1 MSSVDI
7 VITDLTFPAQLE
19 DKFCKFRPLV
29 SVRYIDSN
37 DQTKIVR
44 EALPG
49 LGPRDYWE
57 CEKANKKKD
66 DFVRHSTKPM
76 VDMDR
81 VDISKREILFSDLD
95 VKKLE
100 RLEVELFDIDIKTG
114 FEKLVQTGLTL
125 LPPEALTFI
134 TPGLPVTLIAV
145 KAAVEKGTGKSV
157 NDLEKKVLNK
167 LIGKEDGAARSIFV
181 KTQPLTNEPNQVLTV
196 KGPGKQGDYSM
207 TFEIKFAA

>member
-7 VITDLTFPAQLE
+7 VITDLTFPASLE
-19 DKFCKFRPLV
+19 DKFCKFRPLI

-37 DQTKIVR
+37 DKPNFAR

-57 CEKANKKKD
+57 CEKGNKKKD
-66 DFVRHSTKPM
+66 NFVRHQTKPK
-76 VDMDR
+76 VDFDR

-100 RLEVELFDIDIKTG
+100 RLEVELFDIDIKSG
-114 FEKLVQTGLTL
+114 FEKAVQTGLKL

-134 TPGLPVTLIAV
+134 NPGLPVTLIAV
-145 KAAVEKGTGKSV
+145 KAAVEKGTGKNV
-157 NDLEKKVLNK
+157 DDLEKKLINR

-181 KTQPLTNEPNQVLTV
+181 RSEPLTNEPNQVLTL

-207 TFEIKFAA
+207 TFEIKVTA

>member
-7 VITDLTFPAQLE
+7 VLTDLTFPANLE
-19 DKFCKFRPLV
+19 DKFCKFRPLI

-37 DQTKIVR
+37 DQPKFAR

-66 DFVRHSTKPM
+66 NFVRHATKPK
-76 VDMDR
+76 VDLDR
-81 VDISKREILFSDLD
+81 VDISQREIVFSDLD

-100 RLEVELFDIDIKTG
+100 RLEVELFDIDIKSG
-114 FEKLVQTGLTL
+114 FEKAVATGLKL
-125 LPPEALTFI
+125 LPPEAFSLLI
-134 TPGLPVTLIAV
+134 PGAPVTLIAV
-145 KAAVEKGTGKSV
+145 KTAVEKGTGKTV
-157 NDLEKKVLNK
+157 NDLEKKLLNK

-181 KTQPLTNEPNQVLTV
+181 RSEPLTSEPNQVLTL

-207 TFEIKFAA
+207 TFEIKVT

>member
-1 MSSVDI
+1 MSSIDI
-7 VITDLTFPAQLE
+7 VLTDLTFPDKLQ

-29 SVRYIDSN
+29 SVRYVDSN
-37 DQTKIVR
+37 DKTQFAR

-49 LGPRDYWE
+49 LGSRDYWE
-57 CEKANKKKD
+57 CELGNKKKD
-66 DFVRHSTKPM
+66 NYVRHATKPM

-81 VDISKREILFSDLD
+81 VDISKREILFNDLD
-95 VKKLE
+95 VKKLD

-114 FEKLVQTGLTL
+114 LEKAVQTGLKL
-125 LPPEALTFI
+125 LPPEALTLL

-145 KAAVEKGTGKSV
+145 KTAVEKGTGKNV
-157 NDLEKKVLNK
+157 NDLEKKLLNR

-181 KTQPLTNEPNQVLTV
+181 RSEPLSNEPNQVLTL

-207 TFEIKFAA
+207 TFEIKVS

>member
-7 VITDLTFPAQLE
+7 VITNLTFPAQLE
-19 DKFCKFRPLV
+19 DKFCKFRPLI
-29 SVRYIDSN
+29 SVRYFDSN
-37 DQTKIVR
+37 DQPKFAR

-49 LGPRDYWE
+49 LGARDYWE

-66 DFVRHSTKPM
+66 DFVRHQTKPM

-81 VDISKREILFSDLD
+81 VDISKREILFSELD
-95 VKKLE
+95 VKKLD

-114 FEKLVQTGLTL
+114 LEKLVQTGLKL

-134 TPGLPVTLIAV
+134 NPSLPITLIAV

-157 NDLEKKVLNK
+157 NDLEKKVINK
-167 LIGKEDGAARSIFV
+167 LIGKEDGAARSIWV
-181 KTQPLTNEPNQVLTV
+181 RTEPLTNEPNQVLTL

-207 TFEIKFAA
+207 TFEITVS

>member
-1 MSSVDI
+1 MSSVD
-7 VITDLTFPAQLE
+7 VVLTNLTFPAQLE
-19 DKFCKFRPLV
+19 DKFCKFRPLI
-29 SVRYIDSN
+29 SVKYIDSN
-37 DQTKIVR
+37 DKPNFAR

-49 LGPRDYWE
+49 LGARDYWE

-66 DFVRHSTKPM
+66 NFVRHQTKPM
-76 VDMDR
+76 VDFDR

-114 FEKLVQTGLTL
+114 IEKLVQTGLKL

-134 TPGLPVTLIAV
+134 NPSLPVTLIAV

-157 NDLEKKVLNK
+157 DDLEKKVLNK

-181 KTQPLTNEPNQVLTV
+181 RSEPLTNEPNQVLTL

-207 TFEIKFAA
+207 TFEIKVS

>member
-7 VITDLTFPAQLE
+7 VITDLTFPAHLE

-29 SVRYIDSN
+29 SVRYTDSN

-66 DFVRHSTKPM
+66 DFVRHQTKPM

-125 LPPEALTFI
+125 LPPEALTFL
-134 TPGLPVTLIAV
+134 TPGFPVTLIAV

-167 LIGKEDGAARSIFV
+167 LIGKADGAARSIFV
-181 KTQPLTNEPNQVLTV
+181 KTQPLTNDPNQVLTV